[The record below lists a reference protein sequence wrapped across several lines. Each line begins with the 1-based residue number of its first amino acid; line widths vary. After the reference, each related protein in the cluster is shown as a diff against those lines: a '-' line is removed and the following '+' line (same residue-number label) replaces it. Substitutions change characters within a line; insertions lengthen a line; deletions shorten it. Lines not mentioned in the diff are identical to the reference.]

1 MLNHILVLPEEFETK
16 LNEAHADSDIHEKW
30 LQIGVDTVQDMI
42 NRVISEM
49 NERFPKL
56 SIINYRV
63 DNKDNIKET
72 IGNRGSSSIYAG
84 YLETENGNVDGL
96 FFYIPPS
103 LNSGNDFLTRQV
115 MPTLL
120 GIYEGISQDMIDL
133 HFNNRPV
140 YILNIN
146 ETNRSEQRAVKVS
159 FICAELLGFKYLDI
173 FGREFHDILK
183 SLSTEDD
190 EFQISSLA
198 DFNRLFAVNGDNELF
213 IVNDEEKVLQLL
225 SDKVTASKN
234 PSAEMYRYCLKVLPA
249 IYMAIDEGYR
259 INIDDFD
266 SVGLSMFDVIRT
278 YISKI

>member
-1 MLNHILVLPEEFETK
+1 MNHNLVLPEEFEAK
-16 LNEAHADSDIHEKW
+16 LNAAHADSDIHEKW

-56 SIINYRV
+56 SITNYRAE
-63 DNKDNIKET
+63 NKDNIKEA
-72 IGNRGSSSIYAG
+72 IGNRGSNSIYAG
-84 YLETENGNVDGL
+84 YFETEEGSVDGL

-115 MPTLL
+115 MPSLL
-120 GIYEGISQDMIDL
+120 GIYEGISEDMVDL

-140 YILNIN
+140 YVVNIN

-173 FGREFHDILK
+173 FGREFHDVIT
-183 SLSTEDD
+183 SLNEEGDD
-190 EFQISSLA
+190 EFKISSLV
-198 DFNRLFAVNGDNELF
+198 DFNRLFVTNGDNELF
-213 IVNDEEKVLQLL
+213 VVNGEEKILQLL
-225 SDKVTASKN
+225 STKVTTSKN
-234 PSAEMYRYCLKVLPA
+234 PSAEMYRYLLKVLPA
-249 IYMAIDEGYR
+249 IYMAIDEGYQV
-259 INIDDFD
+259 NIDDFD
-266 SVGLSMFDVIRT
+266 NVHLSMFDAIRT

>member
-103 LNSGNDFLTRQV
+103 LNSGNDFLT
-115 MPTLL
+115 
-120 GIYEGISQDMIDL
+120 
-133 HFNNRPV
+133 
-140 YILNIN
+140 
-146 ETNRSEQRAVKVS
+146 
-159 FICAELLGFKYLDI
+159 
-173 FGREFHDILK
+173 
-183 SLSTEDD
+183 
-190 EFQISSLA
+190 
-198 DFNRLFAVNGDNELF
+198 
-213 IVNDEEKVLQLL
+213 
-225 SDKVTASKN
+225 
-234 PSAEMYRYCLKVLPA
+234 
-249 IYMAIDEGYR
+249 
-259 INIDDFD
+259 
-266 SVGLSMFDVIRT
+266 
-278 YISKI
+278 

>member
-1 MLNHILVLPEEFETK
+1 
-16 LNEAHADSDIHEKW
+16 
-30 LQIGVDTVQDMI
+30 MI

-49 NERFPKL
+49 NKRFPKL

-146 ETNRSEQRAVKVS
+146 ETNRSEQRAVK
-159 FICAELLGFKYLDI
+159 
-173 FGREFHDILK
+173 
-183 SLSTEDD
+183 
-190 EFQISSLA
+190 
-198 DFNRLFAVNGDNELF
+198 
-213 IVNDEEKVLQLL
+213 
-225 SDKVTASKN
+225 
-234 PSAEMYRYCLKVLPA
+234 
-249 IYMAIDEGYR
+249 
-259 INIDDFD
+259 
-266 SVGLSMFDVIRT
+266 
-278 YISKI
+278 